1 MHAQRRSHGR
11 VEFNPEALDYY
22 HALLQNTKP
31 RNHRRGASAARR
43 SSTQRT
49 RRDAPG
55 VFTGLRDTAI

>member
-1 MHAQRRSHGR
+1 MHAQRRAHGR

-31 RNHRRGASAARR
+31 RNHRRGAPAARR
-43 SSTQRT
+43 SAAQRP

-55 VFTGLRDTAI
+55 MFTDMRNVTI